1 MNQKQYKQVLT
12 YTVRGINGRGHYTVW
27 EYLNSRPV
35 NEYKGYDR
43 GSSLT
48 LYPVRR
54 LIPSA
59 VDLKK
64 KTVDLL
70 DTRREF

>member
-1 MNQKQYKQVLT
+1 MSQKQSKRVIT
-12 YTVRGINGRGHYTVW
+12 YTVRGINGHGHYTVW
-27 EYLNSRPV
+27 EYLCGNPV